1 MSGRVAVIIGAGSG
15 IGRASA
21 LAFGAAG
28 WSVAAAG
35 RTRAK
40 VEAVAAEIAAAGGHA
55 LALEIDVTRPED
67 NARMIA
73 ESADHF
79 GGIDALLCSAGY
91 RPDGGVVES
100 SDSDWDMAFAVNVT
114 SVYWAAKH
122 AIPVMRALGGGA
134 ILINAGTF
142 GIRPAKGKA
151 AYAASK
157 AAAINLARSI
167 ALDYARDG
175 VRCNAICP
183 GYVDTPFNAD
193 FPADGVAAFLDEFQ
207 PLPGMIQPGDVASLA
222 LFLASDAAKMIT
234 GQVFVID
241 GGQQAGIFR

>member
-1 MSGRVAVIIGAGSG
+1 VSEKVVVITGAGSG

-28 WSVAAAG
+28 WSVVAAG
-35 RTRAK
+35 RTLAK
-40 VEAVAAEIAAAGGHA
+40 VEAVAAEIAAAGGSA
-55 LALEIDVTRPED
+55 LPLAVDVAEADD

-73 ESADHF
+73 ETADHF
-79 GGIDALLCSAGY
+79 GGIDALFCSAGF

-100 SDSDWDMAFAVNVT
+100 GDADWEMAFRVNVT

-122 AIPVMRALGGGA
+122 AIPVMRARGGGA

-142 GIRPAKGKA
+142 GIRPAKSKA

-207 PLPGMIQPGDVASLA
+207 PLPGMIQPSDVASLA

-234 GQVFVID
+234 GQAFVID